1 MHDEMRPKTFE
12 PTAAAFPVAF
22 TTKMRHPRDFP
33 KAGPFINP
41 YSKKGAERTNEEKK
55 KIVEDNRKFREAM
68 DLLHAKFGI
77 EKREM
82 VIISLDQLQLGE
94 EVKAEDDDHE
104 HGLVEDDV
112 HGASLQEELLDEV
125 GALAHDGVTK
135 ETERLVQKALQSTE
149 IKDITKLTP
158 AS

>member
-1 MHDEMRPKTFE
+1 MRPTKFE
-12 PTAAAFPVAF
+12 PTAAAFPKPDF
-22 TTKMRHPRDFP
+22 TKMKYPRVCQKREPLF
-33 KAGPFINP
+33 NP
-41 YSKKGAERTNEEKK
+41 PSEKGHEYTNEEKK

-68 DLLHAKFGI
+68 DLLNAKFGI

>member
-1 MHDEMRPKTFE
+1 MRPTKFE
-12 PTAAAFPVAF
+12 PTAAAFPKPDF
-22 TTKMRHPRDFP
+22 TKMKYPRVCQKREPLIHAF
-33 KAGPFINP
+33 
-41 YSKKGAERTNEEKK
+41 SKEGIKLANEKNK

-104 HGLVEDDV
+104 HGLVEDDA

>member
-1 MHDEMRPKTFE
+1 M
-12 PTAAAFPVAF
+12 
-22 TTKMRHPRDFP
+22 
-33 KAGPFINP
+33 N
-41 YSKKGAERTNEEKK
+41 
-55 KIVEDNRKFREAM
+55 
-68 DLLHAKFGI
+68 AKFGI
-77 EKREM
+77 EKKEM

-94 EVKAEDDDHE
+94 EVKAEDDECED
-104 HGLVEDDV
+104 GLVEDDA